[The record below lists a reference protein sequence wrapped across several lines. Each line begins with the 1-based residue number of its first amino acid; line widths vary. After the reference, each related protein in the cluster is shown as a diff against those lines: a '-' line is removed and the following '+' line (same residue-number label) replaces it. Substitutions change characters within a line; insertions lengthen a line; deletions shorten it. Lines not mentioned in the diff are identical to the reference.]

1 MFDCIMEFIVSKMNC
16 SMEWEAKYYPNNYP
30 LCQSVA
36 ELKTYLELRKSIYN
50 NDFKNELEHC
60 FSTKCQE
67 NEATAELI
75 FSYDEEL
82 ISYFTSDQAK
92 NMSMFIFTQR
102 TGMVG

>member
-1 MFDCIMEFIVSKMNC
+1 MSLYDPQSTNEDKK
-16 SMEWEAKYYPNNYP
+16 EATESWDHIQQKAS
-30 LCQSVA
+30 Q
-36 ELKTYLELRKSIYN
+36 SIYN
-50 NDFKNELEHC
+50 NEFKNELEHC

-92 NMSMFIFTQR
+92 NMSMFIFTKR

>member
-30 LCQSVA
+30 LCQSVP

-50 NDFKNELEHC
+50 NEFKNELEHC
-60 FSTKCQE
+60 FSKKCQE